1 MPAPS
6 FIHLRLHS
14 EYSIVDGIVRIEEA
28 VAAAVKE
35 GMPALALTDLAN
47 VFGMVKF
54 YKAAHEAGIKP
65 IVGCD
70 VWLENESD
78 RDKPY
83 RLLLLAQSRAGYL
96 RLCDLLSR
104 AYRTNQYR
112 GRSELK
118 KGWFAESGTAGLIAL
133 SGAHQGDVGQA
144 LAADNAESARRLAGG
159 WRELFPERYYIELQR
174 PGKSATVVGAAAI
187 PVEVYVQRA
196 TRLASA
202 LKLPVVATHPVQFV
216 SPDDYRA
223 HEARVCIAE
232 GYVLLNATLLKSYT
246 ESELMQLRQQ
256 LEKVQREIRADQPAT
271 DDVQA
276 IQKRG
281 RKISRISSALLILD
295 TRRKR

>member
-54 YKAAHEAGIKP
+54 YKAAREAGVKP

-96 RLCDLLSR
+96 AAVRSAHPRLPDQSVSR
-104 AYRTNQYR
+104 PLRAEEGMVR
-112 GRSELK
+112 GIR
-118 KGWFAESGTAGLIAL
+118 
-133 SGAHQGDVGQA
+133 H
-144 LAADNAESARRLAGG
+144 RRA
-159 WRELFPERYYIELQR
+159 
-174 PGKSATVVGAAAI
+174 
-187 PVEVYVQRA
+187 
-196 TRLASA
+196 
-202 LKLPVVATHPVQFV
+202 
-216 SPDDYRA
+216 
-223 HEARVCIAE
+223 
-232 GYVLLNATLLKSYT
+232 
-246 ESELMQLRQQ
+246 
-256 LEKVQREIRADQPAT
+256 
-271 DDVQA
+271 
-276 IQKRG
+276 
-281 RKISRISSALLILD
+281 
-295 TRRKR
+295 